1 MRGKELPLN
10 RRGIEAAQS
19 EKKPG
24 RFGSRTLGLSTLRLL
39 SPTSRLFAPPLR
51 DKTVHRPCQRRCGWW
66 FCK

>member
-24 RFGSRTLGLSTLRLL
+24 RFGSRTLGLSSGSCHDPV
-39 SPTSRLFAPPLR
+39 SPAEKRCSYTPIGSGIVRPVFAGR
-51 DKTVHRPCQRRCGWW
+51 
-66 FCK
+66 

>member
-24 RFGSRTLGLSTLRLL
+24 RFGSRILGLSNQSSSVAILKQEAKGVRPDMVLL
-39 SPTSRLFAPPLR
+39 T
-51 DKTVHRPCQRRCGWW
+51 
-66 FCK
+66 